1 MNWVLLRI
9 SRQVGWR
16 WRRPQ
21 DKFGLWLLVYFRE
34 EVVLSDP
41 SVIFL
46 CTSISAILC
55 ARGGG
60 GWGGG
65 RGLVHWNK
73 PKKNFY
79 NLKSHHGHTKFGF
92 YFIFLTFK
100 SQVERLSCSYCP
112 ILLFVSCGGRTN
124 HFKADGSHSSDS
136 LYVAFVFINPITLF
150 TFMFFSWNL
159 SWKPACLNVAIPP

>member
-21 DKFGLWLLVYFRE
+21 DKFGPWLLVYFRE

-46 CTSISAILC
+46 CSSISATLGQSCLC
-55 ARGGG
+55 PVED
-60 GWGGG
+60 
-65 RGLVHWNK
+65 GLII
-73 PKKNFY
+73 
-79 NLKSHHGHTKFGF
+79 S
-92 YFIFLTFK
+92 
-100 SQVERLSCSYCP
+100 RLMEAT
-112 ILLFVSCGGRTN
+112 VQT
-124 HFKADGSHSSDS
+124 
-136 LYVAFVFINPITLF
+136 LYMLAFVFISPITLF

-159 SWKPACLNVAIPP
+159 SWKPACLNVAMPP

>member
-46 CTSISAILC
+46 CSSISAILC

-60 GWGGG
+60 GVGGVG
-65 RGLVHWNK
+65 ALKQTKEKLLKFKK
-73 PKKNFY
+73 PPWSHQIWVLLYIF
-79 NLKSHHGHTKFGF
+79 NL
-92 YFIFLTFK
+92 
-100 SQVERLSCSYCP
+100 
-112 ILLFVSCGGRTN
+112 
-124 HFKADGSHSSDS
+124 
-136 LYVAFVFINPITLF
+136 
-150 TFMFFSWNL
+150 
-159 SWKPACLNVAIPP
+159 

>member
-46 CTSISAILC
+46 CSSISAILC

-60 GWGGG
+60 GVGGG
-65 RGLVHWNK
+65 WCTETNQRK
-73 PKKNFY
+73 
-79 NLKSHHGHTKFGF
+79 
-92 YFIFLTFK
+92 TFK
-100 SQVERLSCSYCP
+100 
-112 ILLFVSCGGRTN
+112 I
-124 HFKADGSHSSDS
+124 
-136 LYVAFVFINPITLF
+136 
-150 TFMFFSWNL
+150 
-159 SWKPACLNVAIPP
+159 